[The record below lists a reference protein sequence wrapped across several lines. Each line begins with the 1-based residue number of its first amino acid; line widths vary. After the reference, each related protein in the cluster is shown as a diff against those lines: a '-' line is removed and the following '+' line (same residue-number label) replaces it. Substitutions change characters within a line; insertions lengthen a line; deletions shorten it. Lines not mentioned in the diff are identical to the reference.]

1 MNKKLSVLI
10 VDDDISLGDSLT
22 DILDAKGYDVNVVTS
37 GKEAL
42 ATIDENDF
50 DVIFMD
56 IRMPGMNGVETFMEV
71 KKKSPHTSVVMITAF
86 ADGDLITQ
94 ARDEGA
100 LQILPKPLDLEKIIG
115 FLQKQELLRTIF
127 IVDDDITFCNSLKD
141 AIELHS
147 YNVTVVNSAQEAID
161 TFEQQNYGIVLLDLK
176 LNGKSGMDVAEDIK
190 QKGFKCVMVMMSAFK
205 KEFQKELDNSDQK
218 FNFMEKP
225 FEIDDLLQ
233 LLNEVSKKRLMKV
246 LV

>member
-1 MNKKLSVLI
+1 M
-10 VDDDISLGDSLT
+10 
-22 DILDAKGYDVNVVTS
+22 
-37 GKEAL
+37 
-42 ATIDENDF
+42 
-50 DVIFMD
+50 
-56 IRMPGMNGVETFMEV
+56 
-71 KKKSPHTSVVMITAF
+71 
-86 ADGDLITQ
+86 
-94 ARDEGA
+94 
-100 LQILPKPLDLEKIIG
+100 
-115 FLQKQELLRTIF
+115 QKQELLRTIF